1 MLFPSTDVVPTMFRA
16 IVPLVLVMLMVAANA
31 NQKGAGDDFCTDQE
45 RCAFPNEGGDDNA
58 TALSSIAGMSVRWQ
72 RFDGTDAFPGENM
85 YMWTPSRSVGWVEDN
100 NDGDADADEPVI
112 PSPELCQQGSGG
124 LGFGTYGLK
133 LCIIHNNMTNV
144 VTQMLVS
151 AWDLADLHG
160 IVGSLYVVVVVVV
173 VGGGPR
179 VFQIHG
185 GNTDKNKYLNIPI
198 AMLWY
203 GSSCYFRSHEADELL
218 NNQVLMENAVLYVR
232 RILPTP
238 APAPHFSPPRLAI
251 DETDGNQFAAGG
263 AAKSSTKRNKFLVF
277 SSVGN
282 RCLEA
287 VKNAWL
293 SEPNV
298 KIFDLVLVFYAATAR
313 NAVFRE
319 LRQYAQSIPGIT
331 LHVRKGYYSH
341 IWVADDDLL
350 MDTRAIN
357 RMFLTLAA
365 NPAIQIASPAFSS
378 DSAGL
383 WRFHDRH
390 NPHFILRYTNFVE
403 CLGPVLSRAV
413 LDNELFRRCLKATRT
428 GYYLD
433 SAFYPISGSST
444 SGMAIV
450 DVAVC
455 THPERPEVEREMYKE
470 LADHEHGQDYKF
482 FDQNGIA
489 REIYWFRE
497 PEYFG
502 GQRLPHI
509 PRHIT
514 DETLGLPPR
523 EVLRLL
529 IMGGYVNR
537 SDKARRR
544 IVLVTDSRALLTILK
559 CIREWFTLCSLVA
572 NAPKNKHASRPCYQN
587 GRADAAQM
595 KQIIK

>member
-112 PSPELCQQGSGG
+112 PSPELCQQACLRMGLSG
-124 LGFGTYGLK
+124 FT
-133 LCIIHNNMTNV
+133 
-144 VTQMLVS
+144 
-151 AWDLADLHG
+151 
-160 IVGSLYVVVVVVV
+160 
-173 VGGGPR
+173 
-179 VFQIHG
+179 
-185 GNTDKNKYLNIPI
+185 
-198 AMLWY
+198 WY

-331 LHVRKGYYSH
+331 LHVRKGYKWPNFRWWLLESSGDMLRYYSH

-357 RMFLTLAA
+357 QMFLTLAA

-403 CLGPVLSRAV
+403 CLGPVLSSAV

-514 DETLGLPPR
+514 DETLGLPPV
-523 EVLRLL
+523 EIHNSMLRA
-529 IMGGYVNR
+529 MFPMRFGPNAV
-537 SDKARRR
+537 
-544 IVLVTDSRALLTILK
+544 
-559 CIREWFTLCSLVA
+559 IRPEEESFL
-572 NAPKNKHASRPCYQN
+572 
-587 GRADAAQM
+587 
-595 KQIIK
+595 

>member
-1 MLFPSTDVVPTMFRA
+1 MLFPSTATMFRA

-112 PSPELCQQGSGG
+112 PSPELCQQACLRMGLSG
-124 LGFGTYGLK
+124 FT
-133 LCIIHNNMTNV
+133 
-144 VTQMLVS
+144 
-151 AWDLADLHG
+151 
-160 IVGSLYVVVVVVV
+160 
-173 VGGGPR
+173 
-179 VFQIHG
+179 
-185 GNTDKNKYLNIPI
+185 
-198 AMLWY
+198 WY

-218 NNQVLMENAVLYVR
+218 SNQVLMENAVLYVR

-331 LHVRKGYYSH
+331 LHVRKG
-341 IWVADDDLL
+341 
-350 MDTRAIN
+350 
-357 RMFLTLAA
+357 
-365 NPAIQIASPAFSS
+365 
-378 DSAGL
+378 
-383 WRFHDRH
+383 
-390 NPHFILRYTNFVE
+390 
-403 CLGPVLSRAV
+403 
-413 LDNELFRRCLKATRT
+413 
-428 GYYLD
+428 
-433 SAFYPISGSST
+433 
-444 SGMAIV
+444 
-450 DVAVC
+450 
-455 THPERPEVEREMYKE
+455 
-470 LADHEHGQDYKF
+470 
-482 FDQNGIA
+482 
-489 REIYWFRE
+489 
-497 PEYFG
+497 
-502 GQRLPHI
+502 
-509 PRHIT
+509 
-514 DETLGLPPR
+514 
-523 EVLRLL
+523 
-529 IMGGYVNR
+529 
-537 SDKARRR
+537 
-544 IVLVTDSRALLTILK
+544 LV
-559 CIREWFTLCSLVA
+559 
-572 NAPKNKHASRPCYQN
+572 
-587 GRADAAQM
+587 G
-595 KQIIK
+595 